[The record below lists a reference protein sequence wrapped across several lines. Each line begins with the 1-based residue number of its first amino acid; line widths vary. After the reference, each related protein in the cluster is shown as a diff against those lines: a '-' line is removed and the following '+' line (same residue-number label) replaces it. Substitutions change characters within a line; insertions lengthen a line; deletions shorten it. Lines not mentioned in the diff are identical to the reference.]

1 MTFAVIKSFE
11 EIKRCQDGKLL
22 TTDQTHGW
30 GSRSG
35 SPRTV
40 WRWIHTHTPGK
51 GWWETADSAIQPAEI
66 TRFFLHLHPRSWSG
80 WSRAESRRY
89 RLSICGEAPSYS
101 VRMTVCLLPIIH
113 KSVRWIGSTGGS
125 SHIIIA
131 FIPQTS
137 SSDRLRLE
145 NKTRVQLVVSNSRT
159 NHLKRFIVMIQ
170 LNRLA
175 SVYSK
180 FEPPKPLL
188 LHVPDQDCKAIVNSL
203 MFLSLYI
210 NS

>member
-66 TRFFLHLHPRSWSG
+66 TRLFLHLHPRSWSG

-125 SHIIIA
+125 SHHHH
-131 FIPQTS
+131 
-137 SSDRLRLE
+137 RLHPADKQLGSAPTGEQNARPACGVQFQNESFKTVHCNDSVEPTRIRLLQIWAP
-145 NKTRVQLVVSNSRT
+145 KAPPSARAWSR
-159 NHLKRFIVMIQ
+159 L
-170 LNRLA
+170 
-175 SVYSK
+175 
-180 FEPPKPLL
+180 
-188 LHVPDQDCKAIVNSL
+188 
-203 MFLSLYI
+203 
-210 NS
+210 